1 MHDKILSNH
10 HSCDGPELLEVIDLK
25 KHYSLRKG
33 IILPRKKKVFAV
45 NGVTFT
51 IRAGETLGLVGESGC
66 GKSTVGMSLLRL
78 IEPTSGMV
86 KYKSVDIVQVA
97 TSEMRQYRRQ
107 MQMIFQDPYRSVNPR
122 MTIGDIVGE
131 PLENF
136 KLVKR
141 KKKNEIVKDILQRVG
156 LRNEQL
162 TKYPHQL
169 SGGQLQRV
177 GIARAL
183 ILNPDLIVCDEVVSA
198 LDVSVQ
204 AQVLNLL
211 MDLQEEFHF
220 SYLFITHD
228 LAVVEYISHRIAV
241 MYMGKI
247 VELTKQRRLFTS
259 PLHPYTQALLEA
271 APLSHPKDKKERMLL
286 TGEVPSPVN
295 PPTGCCFHTRC
306 PFAMDVCK
314 NVIPVLSEVS
324 HEHLVACHLRK

>member
-1 MHDKILSNH
+1 
-10 HSCDGPELLEVIDLK
+10 
-25 KHYSLRKG
+25 
-33 IILPRKKKVFAV
+33 
-45 NGVTFT
+45 
-51 IRAGETLGLVGESGC
+51 
-66 GKSTVGMSLLRL
+66 
-78 IEPTSGMV
+78 
-86 KYKSVDIVQVA
+86 
-97 TSEMRQYRRQ
+97 
-107 MQMIFQDPYRSVNPR
+107 
-122 MTIGDIVGE
+122 
-131 PLENF
+131 
-136 KLVKR
+136 
-141 KKKNEIVKDILQRVG
+141 
-156 LRNEQL
+156 
-162 TKYPHQL
+162 
-169 SGGQLQRV
+169 
-177 GIARAL
+177 
-183 ILNPDLIVCDEVVSA
+183 
-198 LDVSVQ
+198 
-204 AQVLNLL
+204 